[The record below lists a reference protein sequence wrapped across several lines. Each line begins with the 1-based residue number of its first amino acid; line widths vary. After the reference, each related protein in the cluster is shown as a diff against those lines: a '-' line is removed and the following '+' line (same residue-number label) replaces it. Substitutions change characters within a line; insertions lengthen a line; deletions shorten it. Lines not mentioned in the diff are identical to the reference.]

1 MKVRYE
7 TRDSDGSIAVDAL
20 PGRGETIEVDGK
32 PCKVAYVLEKNDGD
46 IEAVLM
52 LEEKGLS
59 TTSTNW
65 VRRLHAGER
74 PNVPIGN
81 AR

>member
-7 TRDSDGSIAVDAL
+7 TRDSDGSITVDAL
-20 PGRGETIEVDGK
+20 PRRGETIEIDGK
-32 PCKVAYVLEKNDGD
+32 SCKVAYMLEKNDGD

-52 LEEKGLS
+52 LEE
-59 TTSTNW
+59 TSTNW